1 MDSQQL
7 SERQQQIVD
16 AALRIVA
23 SKGCR
28 RLTAETLATEVG
40 ITGGAL
46 YRHFT
51 GLDQLVEVMVD
62 RIATILFEGFP
73 PQASDPIER
82 LRLFLVQRVAT
93 VRANPHL
100 ARLLFF
106 EHLAQNCGAA
116 SSKRM
121 EALKQ
126 RLRAFVVECL
136 QEASDAGMLAAGM
149 SVESCALVVLG
160 SVQALSHSA
169 KLATQGSEGD
179 RLLEEVW
186 LGIERMLRRATTS
199 DSRARQARRKS

>member
-1 MDSQQL
+1 MDSPQL

-51 GLDQLVEVMVD
+51 GLDQLVEIMVD
-62 RIATILFEGFP
+62 GIAAILFQGFP

-82 LRLFLVQRVAT
+82 LRLFFVQRVAT

-106 EHLAQNCGAA
+106 EHLAQNCSVA

-121 EALKQ
+121 DELKQ

-136 QEASDAGMLAAGM
+136 QEASDSGMLAAGM

-160 SVQALSHSA
+160 TVQALSHSA
-169 KLATQGSEGD
+169 RLATQAGMED
-179 RLLEEVW
+179 RLLDEVW
-186 LGIERMLRRATTS
+186 FGIERMLRRSTTA
-199 DSRARQARRKS
+199 SRARRARRKS